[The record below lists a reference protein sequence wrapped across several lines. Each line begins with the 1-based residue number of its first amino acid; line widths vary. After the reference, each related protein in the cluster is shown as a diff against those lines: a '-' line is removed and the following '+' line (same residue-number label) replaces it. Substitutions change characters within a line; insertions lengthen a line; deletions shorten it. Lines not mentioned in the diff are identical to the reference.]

1 MPGPYDGLRV
11 VEISEG
17 VGGPMAAMLLADLGA
32 AVVKVEPPQGDRL
45 RKTPAFHVLNRSKR
59 GVVRNL
65 QNPAD
70 RARLEPLLSRADI
83 VIQGGLPD
91 QYDPIGLGA
100 DALLRANPRLI
111 VLQVPYYGSAGPL
124 RETPEDET
132 LLAAMSGM
140 LQQQWAYADQPIAL
154 TIPLAGYAHAIMA
167 ANAVAAALVEREASG
182 RGQVVEC
189 SGLGGAYA
197 FQSGSF
203 VFGDQTSLMSGLR
216 DPKGVSPGYSLYE
229 AAGGEWFFV
238 GCLTPA
244 FWTKLLLIL
253 DLPEL
258 LADPELQDGPLAMTD
273 PGISARVRAHL
284 APVFASQS
292 REHWMQV
299 LAEADVPRGPV
310 QTRLEFMAEPQ
321 VRHMNMAVT
330 VEDPELGPTRQMGVP
345 LSFSATPGAV
355 QGPAPQLDALA
366 PLPDWPAQ
374 PATVSTSATRSRAP
388 LVGTVVLDLATFIA
402 GAYAPMVL
410 ADLGA
415 DVIKVEPH
423 TGDPF
428 RQFGYGFQGWNRGK
442 RSLSLDLKSDVG
454 RETFYQLVKRADV
467 VVDNFRV
474 GVLERLGLSYQA
486 LHAIN
491 PRIVM
496 VSVTAN
502 GRSGP
507 LAPLPGYDP
516 ILQARSGAMRAQGGD
531 GHEPVYYQVA
541 ISDYAAATMAA
552 FGAMSALYVRAR
564 TGEGQYVN
572 TSLLQNAMTVQA
584 GQFLDAAGQPS
595 DPPGGPDLIGWQA
608 LNRSYRCAGDGWFY
622 LVVRNDQEWAGF
634 ARALGRQDWL
644 ERWDGSAARAEAV
657 GSRLS
662 DEIAATVR
670 ELDRD
675 ELVAGLV
682 RARVPAAPCLVASE
696 ALTHPHAVANALDWR
711 TEHPVWGRVHQT
723 GAFARFQA
731 TPAHLQRP
739 SPETGQHSREV
750 LQQLGFDSP
759 TIDGLIDDGVVVQWA
774 GGT

>member
-11 VEISEG
+11 VEMSEG

-32 AVVKVEPPQGDRL
+32 DVVKVEPPRGDRL
-45 RKTPAFHVLNRSKR
+45 RGTPAFHVLNRSKR
-59 GVVRNL
+59 GVAL
-65 QNPAD
+65 DLTDAAD
-70 RARLEPLLSRADI
+70 RTRLEPLLRRADV
-83 VIQGGLPD
+83 VIQGGLPE
-91 QYDPIGLGA
+91 QYDLIGLGS
-100 DALLRANPRLI
+100 DALRQANPRLV
-111 VLQVPYYGSAGPL
+111 VLQAPYYGSAGPL
-124 RETPEDET
+124 RETPEDDT

-140 LQQQWAYADQPIAL
+140 LRQQWAYTDQPIAL

-167 ANAVAAALVEREASG
+167 VNAVAAALLEREASG

-216 DPKGVSPGYSLYE
+216 DPKGVSPGYALYE
-229 AAGGEWFFV
+229 AAGGDWFFV

-258 LADPELQDGPLAMTD
+258 LADPELQDGPLAMTE
-273 PGISARVRAHL
+273 PAISARVRARL

-310 QTRLEFMAEPQ
+310 QTRLQFMAEPQ
-321 VRHMNMAVT
+321 VRHMNMVVT
-330 VEDPELGPTRQMGVP
+330 VDDPELGRTRQMGLP
-345 LSFSATPGAV
+345 LSFGATPGAV
-355 QGPAPQLDALA
+355 QSPAPRLDALA
-366 PLPDWPAQ
+366 PLPGWPARD
-374 PATVSTSATRSRAP
+374 AAVSTSATRARAP
-388 LVGTVVLDLATFIA
+388 LAGIVVLDLATFIA

-415 DVIKVEPH
+415 DVIKLEPH

-454 RETFYQLVKRADV
+454 RETFYRLVQRADV

-474 GVLERLGLSYQA
+474 GVLERLGLSYEA

-531 GHEPVYYQVA
+531 GQEPVYYQVA
-541 ISDYAAATMAA
+541 ISDYAAAAMAA
-552 FGAMSALYVRAR
+552 FGAMSALYVRAQ

-572 TSLLQNAMTVQA
+572 TSLLQNTMTVQA
-584 GQFLDAAGQPS
+584 GQFIDAARQPS
-595 DPPGGPDLIGWQA
+595 HPPGGPDLLGWQA
-608 LNRSYRCAGDGWFY
+608 LNRSYRCAGDGWIY
-622 LVVRNDQEWAGF
+622 LVVRNDQEWTEL
-634 ARALGRQDWL
+634 ARVLGRQDWL
-644 ERWDGSAARAEAV
+644 DRWDGPAARAQAV
-657 GSRLS
+657 ESGLS
-662 DEIAATVR
+662 DEIAAAVR
-670 ELDRD
+670 GIDRD
-675 ELVAGLV
+675 TLVARLV
-682 RARVPAAPCLVASE
+682 RGRVPAAPCLVASE
-696 ALTHPHAVANALDWR
+696 ALDHPQAVANGLDWR
-711 TEHPVWGRVHQT
+711 TQHPVWGRVHQT
-723 GAFARFQA
+723 GAFARFEA

-739 SPETGQHSREV
+739 SPENGQHSREV
-750 LQQLGFDSP
+750 LDQLGFDGP
-759 TIDGLIDDGVVVQWA
+759 TIAGLIDDGVVVQWT
-774 GGT
+774 GES